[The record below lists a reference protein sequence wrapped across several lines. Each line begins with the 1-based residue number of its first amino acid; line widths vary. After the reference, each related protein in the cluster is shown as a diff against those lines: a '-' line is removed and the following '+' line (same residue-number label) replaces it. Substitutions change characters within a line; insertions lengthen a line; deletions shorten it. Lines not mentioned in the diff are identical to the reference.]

1 MNTDNKK
8 FLLDM
13 FKKYTVSVSRMQ
25 DDMLLY
31 AVGLPDGDSVSVS
44 FVKIPDGKGGTDYY
58 YNACINEDLLGEVV
72 VNQNDKFLPQM
83 AKDIIEL
90 MKFCSLKIIAQ
101 EALAQKSKFVDIMM
115 ADKKQF
121 S

>member
-1 MNTDNKK
+1 MNSENKK

-13 FKKYTVSVSRMQ
+13 FKKYTVSVSRMHE
-25 DDMLLY
+25 DMLSY
-31 AVGLPDGDSVSVS
+31 AASLPNDDYICVS
-44 FVKIPDGKGGTDYY
+44 FVKIPDGTGGTDYY
-58 YNACINEDLLGEVV
+58 YSASINDDLLGEVV
-72 VNQNDKFLPQM
+72 VNQNAKFLPQM

>member
-1 MNTDNKK
+1 MNPDNKK

-44 FVKIPDGKGGTDYY
+44 FVKIPDGKGGTDFY
-58 YNACINEDLLGEVV
+58 YNAAINENVLGEVI
-72 VNQNDKFLPQM
+72 VNQNDKILPQM
-83 AKDIIEL
+83 AVDIIEL
-90 MKFCSLKIIAQ
+90 MKFCSLKVVAQ
-101 EALAQKSKFVDIMM
+101 EALTQKSRFMDMM
-115 ADKKQF
+115 TVNKKQL

>member
-1 MNTDNKK
+1 MNPENKK

-25 DDMLLY
+25 DDMVSY
-31 AVGLPDGDSVSVS
+31 AAGLPNDDYISVS

-58 YNACINEDLLGEVV
+58 YSASINEDLLGEVI

-101 EALAQKSKFVDIMM
+101 EALAKKSKFVDIMTLN
-115 ADKKQF
+115 KKQF

>member
-1 MNTDNKK
+1 
-8 FLLDM
+8 M

-31 AVGLPDGDSVSVS
+31 SVGLPDGDSVS
-44 FVKIPDGKGGTDYY
+44 FVKIPDGKGGTDFY
-58 YNACINEDLLGEVV
+58 YNAAINEDVLGEAI

-83 AKDIIEL
+83 AVDIIEL
-90 MKFCSLKIIAQ
+90 MKFCSLKVVAQ
-101 EALAQKSKFVDIMM
+101 EALTQKSRFMDMM
-115 ADKKQF
+115 TVNKKQL